1 MFDRVAAEERGGL
14 LAQAAL
20 SRVVHPAAAV
30 RDTVLVVDDNPESLH
45 FLIDTI
51 EQAGMTVLIATNGA
65 DALELLDH
73 AAPDLILIDAIM
85 PGLDGFETTR
95 TIKQRPRLA
104 DIPVIFMTGL
114 TETEHAVRA
123 LEAGGVDYVRKP
135 VAIAELL
142 ARMRVHLAAAR
153 VSQSGR
159 SALDATGRHLLAVRD
174 GGELLWATPQ
184 VERLMERSGSADQL
198 PQPFTAPLARLIAQ
212 GECPGAAVRFDCGGE
227 TIELV
232 LVGTPRP
239 GEWLIRLN
247 LLREGAD
254 VELLRERY
262 GLTQREAEVLLWI
275 SHGKPNRD
283 ISEILGISPR
293 TVNKHLEQV
302 FEKLG
307 VETRAAAA
315 AFAVRVIA

>member
-1 MFDRVAAEERGGL
+1 MSAEDGANGVVAG
-14 LAQAAL
+14 
-20 SRVVHPAAAV
+20 

-51 EQAGMTVLIATNGA
+51 ERAGMTVLIATNGN
-65 DALELLDH
+65 DALELLEH

-85 PGLDGFETTR
+85 PGLDGFDTTR
-95 TIKQRPRLA
+95 AIKKQPRLA

-135 VAIAELL
+135 IAIEELL
-142 ARMRVHLAAAR
+142 ARMRVHLTSAR
-153 VSQSGR
+153 VSQAGR
-159 SALDATGRHLLAVRD
+159 SALDATGRHLFAVTP
-174 GGELLWATPQ
+174 GGDLLWATPQ
-184 VERLMERSGSADQL
+184 VERLLESLGSADAL
-198 PQPFTAPLARLIAQ
+198 PVEFAPPLSRLLVS
-212 GECPGAAVRFDCGGE
+212 GENPGTSLRFDTGGQ

-232 LVGTPRP
+232 LVGPTR
-239 GEWLIRLN
+239 GEEVLVRLN
-247 LLREGAD
+247 LIREGAE

-262 GLTQREAEVLLWI
+262 GLTLREAEVLLWI
-275 SHGKPNRD
+275 SYGKPNRV

-315 AFAVRVIA
+315 AFAVRTIT